1 MTQLT
6 IVTTPTN
13 SGDGTPLATAFN
25 YCNSNFSE
33 LYARVQT
40 SPPATLT
47 GVTGDVPGMY
57 AYDSNYFYYCF
68 ANYTGNSTIW
78 GQVTQVANIA
88 VSSIQSG
95 TSNVKLVG
103 PNGDATVNING
114 TSNIAAFR
122 STGAYVIGI
131 LSATGNIRGSYIL
144 GNGSQLT
151 GLPATYSN
159 ANVAAFLP
167 VYSGNISADIITANT
182 ISTTGNITG
191 SYILG
196 NGSQL
201 TGLPATYGNSNVA
214 TFLADF
220 GSNTISTTGT
230 INSGNITGG
239 NVATGGIVSA
249 TGNITGNNIKGTNVS
264 ASGTVTGSSL
274 TGTLTTASQTNV
286 TTVGTLSALSVSGNI
301 TTNNINTSGTSGN
314 ISGANIISA
323 ATFSATGNITG
334 SYILGNG
341 SQLTGLP
348 ATYGNSNVTTLLGAF
363 GSNTISTTGTI
374 NSGNIT
380 GGNVLT
386 GGQVSATGNVSGG
399 NIQTAGQISATGNV
413 TSGNVTT
420 IGNVVA
426 QGIVSAS
433 GNIVTAGY
441 FVGNFQGNVTGNL
454 VVTGSNT
461 QVLFNTNG
469 NVDAVA
475 GLTYNK
481 GSNTLTVLGIV
492 SSQGN
497 VIGGNL
503 TTAGQVSAT
512 GNITGSY
519 ILGNG
524 SQLTGLPATYGN
536 SNVNTLLA
544 AWGSNTLLTTGNIT
558 GNYILG
564 NGSQLTGLPAT
575 YGNSNV
581 TTLLGAFGSNSISTT
596 GNITSSNIITSGTS
610 GNITGANIILAQ
622 TVSATGN
629 IAGANATVNNMT
641 VNTILSS
648 PLQTKAS
655 TDTGTAGQI
664 CWDANYI
671 YVCTATNTW
680 KRVGLTGGY

>member
-1 MTQLT
+1 MSQLF
-6 IVTTPTN
+6 IVTTPQN
-13 SGDGTPLATAFN
+13 SGLGTPLATAFN
-25 YCNSNFSE
+25 YTNSNFSE
-33 LYARVQT
+33 LYARYQVN
-40 SPPATLT
+40 PPATLV
-47 GVTGDVPGMY
+47 GQTGDVPGMY
-57 AYDSNYFYYCF
+57 ATDSSYFYYCF
-68 ANYTGNSTIW
+68 ANYDGSSVIW
-78 GQVTQVANIA
+78 GQVTQVANIS

-103 PNGDATVNING
+103 LNGDATVNIDG

-122 STGAYVIGI
+122 STGAYITGI
-131 LSATGNIRGSYIL
+131 LSATGNVTGDYIF

-151 GLPATYSN
+151 GLPATYGN

-167 VYSGNISADIITANT
+167 VYSGNISANIITANAV
-182 ISTTGNITG
+182 STTGNITG
-191 SYILG
+191 NYILG
-196 NGSQL
+196 DGSQL
-201 TGLPATYGNSNVA
+201 TGLPATYSDSNVA

-230 INSGNITGG
+230 INSGDITGG
-239 NVATGGIVSA
+239 NV
-249 TGNITGNNIKGTNVS
+249 KGTNVS
-264 ASGTVTGSSL
+264 ASGTVTGASL

-301 TTNNINTSGTSGN
+301 TTNNIKTSGTSGN
-314 ISGANIISA
+314 ITGANVISA

-334 SYILGNG
+334 NYILGNG

-348 ATYGNSNVTTLLGAF
+348 ATYGNSNVTTLLSAF

-399 NIQTAGQISATGNV
+399 NI
-413 TSGNVTT
+413 TT
-420 IGNVVA
+420 VGNVVS
-426 QGIVSAS
+426 QGIISAS

-441 FVGNFQGNVTGNL
+441 FVGNFSGNVTGNL
-454 VVTGSNT
+454 VVNGSNT

-512 GNITGSY
+512 GNITGNY

-524 SQLTGLPATYGN
+524 SQLTGLPATYSD

-544 AWGSNTLLTTGNIT
+544 AWGSNTLSTTGNIT

-575 YGNSNV
+575 YSDSNV
-581 TTLLGAFGSNSISTT
+581 ATFLAAFGSNSISTT
-596 GNITSSNIITSGTS
+596 GNITSNNVITAGTS
-610 GNITGANIILAQ
+610 GNITGANIIFAQ
-622 TVSATGN
+622 TLSATGN

-680 KRVGLTGGY
+680 KRVALTGGY

>member
-6 IVTTPTN
+6 IVTTPQN

-40 SPPATLT
+40 QPPATLVGT
-47 GVTGDVPGMY
+47 TGDVPGMY
-57 AYDSNYFYYCF
+57 AYDPNYFYYCF

-88 VSSIQSG
+88 VSAIQSG

-131 LSATGNIRGSYIL
+131 LSATGNIRGNYIL

-167 VYSGNISADIITANT
+167 VYSGNISVDIITANT
-182 ISTTGNITG
+182 VSTAGNITG
-191 SYILG
+191 NYILG

-201 TGLPATYGNSNVA
+201 TGLPATYSDSNVA

-230 INSGNITGG
+230 INSGNITGD
-239 NVATGGIVSA
+239 NILTGGIVSA
-249 TGNITGNNIKGTNVS
+249 TGNITGGNVKGTNIS
-264 ASGTVTGSSL
+264 ASGTVTGASL

-301 TTNNINTSGTSGN
+301 TTNNIKTSGTSGN
-314 ISGANIISA
+314 ISGANVISA

-348 ATYGNSNVTTLLGAF
+348 ATYGNSNVATFLGAF

-399 NIQTAGQISATGNV
+399 NVLTGGQVSATGNI
-413 TSGNVTT
+413 TGGNITT
-420 IGNVVA
+420 VGNVVA

-497 VIGGNL
+497 LIGGNL

-512 GNITGSY
+512 GNITG
-519 ILGNG
+519 
-524 SQLTGLPATYGN
+524 
-536 SNVNTLLA
+536 
-544 AWGSNTLLTTGNIT
+544 
-558 GNYILG
+558 NYILG
-564 NGSQLTGLPAT
+564 NGSQLLDYLLPMAT
-575 YGNSNV
+575 QMLIHY
-581 TTLLGAFGSNSISTT
+581 
-596 GNITSSNIITSGTS
+596 
-610 GNITGANIILAQ
+610 
-622 TVSATGN
+622 
-629 IAGANATVNNMT
+629 
-641 VNTILSS
+641 
-648 PLQTKAS
+648 
-655 TDTGTAGQI
+655 
-664 CWDANYI
+664 
-671 YVCTATNTW
+671 
-680 KRVGLTGGY
+680 